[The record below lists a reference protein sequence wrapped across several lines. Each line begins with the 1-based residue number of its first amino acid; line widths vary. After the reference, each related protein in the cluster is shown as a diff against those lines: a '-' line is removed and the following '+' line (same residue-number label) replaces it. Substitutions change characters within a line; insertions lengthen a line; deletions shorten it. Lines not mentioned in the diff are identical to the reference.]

1 MGLFEDL
8 RNLSEQIKK
17 RQAHVKGEEATKQAL
32 ILPFLQ
38 VLGFDIYDPT
48 EVKPEYV
55 ADFAKRKSNGQFEKI
70 DYALYIKGEPA
81 IFVECKAVDAVLEDH
96 DGQLARYFNSTPSVK
111 LAVLTNGIQYRF
123 FTDLRAPNLM
133 DQVPFLAF
141 SVLKVTEREAE
152 LLRPFTKENYNSS
165 IIQRHAEEVISLEK
179 VTSLINELL
188 RNPSESFIRYILG
201 ELELG
206 GNRVTANV
214 VSRFEPIVK
223 KSIQTAL
230 LGMMTKSIQQE
241 IAPAPA
247 APAPPVPP
255 AAAQVTQRAEP
266 TPPPRVPPEKPP
278 APAPGMEPVQS
289 KTAGK
294 PTASPPSEPSA
305 KDSSGIVTTEEE
317 LEIFR
322 AVSRICG
329 EAAAKVPLKYKD
341 GTNFFAINLGSS
353 RSWFLRLFAGNRR
366 KSFVVRLPVAETQPL
381 AAGLQVEPIPENP
394 DKSRVYFITL
404 ADVEKLRAVILRA
417 YEEAVRRH
425 QAGGADL
432 EDTAE

>member
-1 MGLFEDL
+1 M
-8 RNLSEQIKK
+8 STT
-17 RQAHVKGEEATKQAL
+17 APEATPRVASTALPGEFIGSHTTRSGISVITSGRASAL
-32 ILPFLQ
+32 IVSALG
-38 VLGFDIYDPT
+38 VLSDS
-48 EVKPEYV
+48 V
-55 ADFAKRKSNGQFEKI
+55 AER
-70 DYALYIKGEPA
+70 LH
-81 IFVECKAVDAVLEDH
+81 FVE
-96 DGQLARYFNSTPSVK
+96 QSR
-111 LAVLTNGIQYRF
+111 
-123 FTDLRAPNLM
+123 
-133 DQVPFLAF
+133 FLADGPA
-141 SVLKVTEREAE
+141 LIAARERLDTRTA
-152 LLRPFTKENYNSS
+152 
-165 IIQRHAEEVISLEK
+165 AGWLEK

-188 RNPSESFIRYILG
+188 RNLSESFIRFILG

-206 GNRVTANV
+206 GNRVNTRV

-241 IAPAPA
+241 IAPVAPASPAPPIAPA
-247 APAPPVPP
+247 AVQ
-255 AAAQVTQRAEP
+255 AAQRAEP
-266 TPPPRVPPEKPP
+266 PPPPRGALEKQT
-278 APAPGMEPVQS
+278 APAPSPELVQA
-289 KTAGK
+289 KAAGK
-294 PTASPPSEPSA
+294 PAGPPPGEPSA

-317 LEIFR
+317 KEIFR

-417 YEEAVRRH
+417 YEEAVRRQ
-425 QAGGADL
+425 QAGGSDAEDAAD
-432 EDTAE
+432 

>member
-1 MGLFEDL
+1 
-8 RNLSEQIKK
+8 
-17 RQAHVKGEEATKQAL
+17 
-32 ILPFLQ
+32 
-38 VLGFDIYDPT
+38 
-48 EVKPEYV
+48 VKPEYV

-81 IFVECKAVDAVLEDH
+81 IFVECKSVDAVLEDH

-111 LAVLTNGIQYRF
+111 LAVLTNGLQYRF

-133 DQVPFLAF
+133 DQSPFMAF
-141 SVLKVTEREAE
+141 TILNVTEREAE
-152 LLRPFTKENYNSS
+152 LLKPFTRENYNSS

-188 RNPSESFIRYILG
+188 RNPSESFIRFILG

-206 GNRVTANV
+206 GNRVNTRV

-241 IAPAPA
+241 IAPA
-247 APAPPVPP
+247 APAPAVAP
-255 AAAQVTQRAEP
+255 AAVHAAQRAEP
-266 TPPPRVPPEKPP
+266 TPPPRGPLEKQP
-278 APAPGMEPVQS
+278 APAPSPELVQA
-289 KTAGK
+289 KAAGK
-294 PTASPPSEPSA
+294 PAAPPPGEPNA
-305 KDSSGIVTTEEE
+305 KDSPGIVTTEEE

-329 EAAAKVPLKYKD
+329 EAAAKVPPKYKD

-394 DKSRVYFITL
+394 DKSRVYFSAL

-417 YEEAVRRH
+417 YEEAVRRQ
-425 QAGGADL
+425 QAGGSDTEDAAD
-432 EDTAE
+432 